1 MTKYIPPVPLR
12 SYYTQ
17 NSVETVCHVSVIR
30 CLGIPMSEDVVIT
43 APRRMRGD
51 HYADSCTRDIQVPK
65 L

>member
-1 MTKYIPPVPLR
+1 MSAQSPEDL
-12 SYYTQ
+12 YTFIMQ
-17 NSVETVCHVSVIR
+17 KRGTVCHVSVIR

-51 HYADSCTRDIQVPK
+51 HYANSCTRDIQVPK